1 MQKVTRSEIIK
12 APVEKVF
19 SYISNPTSELEYVP
33 GATEVRDVSGEGI
46 NQRWGWTYKMM
57 GISFKGYSEVVGFI
71 PNEVY
76 VQESTGGISST
87 WDFAFMPE
95 EGGTRLTLVV
105 EYDIPI
111 PVLGK
116 ITERLVLRQNEREA
130 DLAMATLKDIL
141 ED

>member
-1 MQKVTRSEIIK
+1 MKRIERLVPIK

-19 SYISNPTSELEYVP
+19 SYIVNPASELEYVP
-33 GATEVRDVSGEGI
+33 GATNVQDITGHGVG
-46 NQRWGWTYKMM
+46 QRWGWTYKML
-57 GISFKGYSEVVGFI
+57 GVSFKGISEVIEFL
-71 PNEVY
+71 PNERY
-76 VQESTGGISST
+76 IQKSTGGIAST
-87 WDFAFMPE
+87 WDYTFKPE
-95 EGGTRLTLVV
+95 DGETRLNLVV

-116 ITERLVLRQNEREA
+116 IAERLVLRQNEREA